1 MKSNLLTLYLCL
13 GAAAAKNVFQ
23 GLQVNDVDSLEKE
36 LELNKRDG
44 KNVVS
49 LELDEADLGWLK
61 KEKRGEKHDPLWP
74 SRVDKRG
81 EEHDDLWASRVKRDE
96 EHDALWASRVKR
108 GEEHDDLW
116 ASRVKRDGKAYLG
129 LQIPLEGP
137 QPELEDALMPDAK
150 TSNLATALTQIQDV
164 SIFSSYIRDMVDLYQ
179 KCDDTTQFNINS
191 QSDNMLLIFAPT
203 NEAIAELSEKPWQF
217 PRPVTRESDADDEA
231 SSYNI
236 RHFVESHVV
245 QSSNVADFAKAEA
258 VLESLNGNR
267 IHLRNSGTSFEL
279 SLDDVDEWLPIRKI
293 ELTANGALLLIDKTL
308 SWPHRG

>member
-1 MKSNLLTLYLCL
+1 MKGNLLTLYLCL

-23 GLQVNDVDSLEKE
+23 GLQVNDDDSMKKE

-61 KEKRGEKHDPLWP
+61 REKRGEK
-74 SRVDKRG
+74 
-81 EEHDDLWASRVKRDE
+81 DDTLLATGVKRD
-96 EHDALWASRVKR
+96 DR
-108 GEEHDDLW
+108 GF
-116 ASRVKRDGKAYLG
+116 LG
-129 LQIPLEGP
+129 LQIPLERP
-137 QPELEDALMPDAK
+137 LPELENALMPDVK
-150 TSNLATALTQIQDV
+150 TSNLATALTQIQDI

-203 NEAIAELSEKPWQF
+203 NEAIAELPEKPWQF

-231 SSYNI
+231 SNYNI

-245 QSSNVADFAKAEA
+245 QSSNVADFGKAEA

-308 SWPHRG
+308 SWPNRG